1 MVVVPGFK
9 LTETL
14 FVDKKTILYKGI
26 DSTSKQPVLI
36 KILPLENATLE
47 DITQFKQEY
56 QISETIDN
64 PGIVKPYQLERY
76 QNHLALILE
85 DFGCQ
90 PLSQFLQGNQLSSKD
105 FLRIAI
111 SLSSTLTE
119 IHKQSIIHNNIKPDN
134 IFINPQTKEVKL
146 TGFSRAILL
155 PPEQQ
160 TISHFD
166 WQEGSLAYISP
177 EQTGR
182 MNRLLDYRTD
192 FYTLGITFYEMLTGG
207 VPFSSDDPVEMLYCH
222 MAKQPISLTEKANIP
237 EAIAQIIMK
246 LLAKNAEDRYQSA
259 TGLKIDLENCLLQ
272 LETVAKVETFVL
284 GKGDDGNQIIIS
296 QKLYGR
302 EQEVK
307 ALLDTFAGVT
317 QGTTAITLVS
327 GYSGIGKTSI
337 VNEVSQSIFKCRGYF
352 IRGKFDQLKQN
363 IPYSAFIRAFQELI
377 RQLLIESEEKIA
389 AWKEK
394 LLIALEANGQIIIDV
409 IPEVELII
417 GPQPEVLAVG
427 LLESENRF
435 NRVFKQ
441 FIHVFCQPEHPLVI
455 FLDDLQWADAASLK
469 LMQLISTDDSSQ
481 YLLLIGA
488 YRNNEVTASHRLLQT
503 IDKVRESGTVINN
516 IVVEPLSK
524 VQVTEFIGDSLSR
537 NIDAEQ
543 LKILSELIFEKTGGN
558 PFFLTQL
565 LKTLYTE
572 KILVYQTASCHWN
585 LDLNHHKFT
594 KILGNNIIDLIVKKI
609 QALPELSQ
617 RLLKFAACLGN
628 SFNLKLLAVINENSE
643 IYAAK
648 RLLPALLAGLIVPLS
663 DTYKIPLVFSES
675 ESANFQQQHIE
686 VNYKF
691 LHDRVQQAAYSLMPE
706 SEMSR
711 THYQIG
717 QLLLKNKVL
726 EEQEEQIF
734 LVVNQLNFG
743 TQFLQTETERYELA
757 QLNLIAGKKAKAA
770 TAYEAAVNY
779 FNVGLQLLN
788 AASWEEQYQLA
799 FDLHFQASETQYL
812 QANFNQAAQLYDIA
826 LEKVKSLLE
835 KAKLYQLKIKVML
848 AKNEIKLAIAA
859 GLTALKELGVTLSQL
874 PPQELNIQELV
885 KLPRITDSD
894 KLAAMEVL
902 MLIFAPA
909 CFAESTL
916 PLPILYTMVEISRQY
931 GNSPPSTYAYVLYG
945 CVMVWFVPDIN
956 TGYQLGNVAE
966 MVLAQ
971 LNAKELQSKFLVPMA
986 MNLIHWKKH
995 IKETID
1001 PLFQA
1006 IQVGLEVGD
1015 IEHACHAAN
1024 FYCTHLFFNGN
1035 NLENVQKKYQK
1046 NLRLI
1051 KNLKQTHP
1059 FNRCSI
1065 NGQIVEN
1072 LRGKA
1077 ANKLLLIGD
1086 YLDENTMKSYLEKN
1100 HDFICLFNFYF
1111 AKCLL
1116 CYLFKDYQSAIK
1128 YAFTGLKNNGY
1139 TQSEMIFAQY
1149 NFYYSLAILAS
1160 YPQAYFSGNL
1170 ETESDSQEYFNRVLE
1185 NQEKMKYWA
1194 GHCPMNFQHKYELV
1208 EAEKARVLGETL
1220 LAMEYYDCAIRGAKE
1235 QGYIQ
1240 EEALAYER
1248 AAEFYLSLG
1257 REEIA
1262 TTYMSQAYY
1271 GYLAWGA
1278 LAKVKDLESRY
1289 PQLLAPVSARF
1300 PLQPLVSGNQPVFK
1314 STKTTEVID
1323 LTTVI
1328 QASQSLANEITLD
1341 KLIEKLMQILM
1352 KNAGAQI
1359 SYLILEQENRLFIE
1373 AMTSLE
1379 NDELVLHQPTV
1390 IKNELQLPLSI
1401 LNYVKIT
1408 QTTILLNSEDVPE
1421 SIFAQD
1427 LYLIKNQPQSLL
1439 CNPILYQG
1447 DFMGWL
1453 YLENNLTSGAFTPER
1468 LELLNL
1474 LSSQVAI
1481 SIKNAK
1487 LYEDMANI
1495 NRSLKQEI
1503 VKRQQV
1509 EEVLRESETRLAQ
1522 FLEAVPIG
1530 IFVTDAQGKP
1540 YYANQTAQQILGKG
1554 IITQSDSTQLTKA
1567 YQVYLSGTEQLY
1579 PTEQQPIVQALK
1591 GESTTVDNLT
1601 IHQGDKFIPLEI
1613 SATPVFNDKG
1623 EIVYAIAAFQDI
1635 TQRQQAETE
1644 RFQLEILRVENA
1656 LLRSAEETSTYDYQ
1670 VGGSLPSN
1678 APTYV
1683 VRSADRELYQ
1693 ALRKGEFCYILNPR
1707 QMGKSSL
1714 MVSMVHQLQRESIVS
1729 ATIDLTSIGSDNI
1742 TPEQWY
1748 KGLMIELLQGF
1759 DLLGKVGFKAWWQE
1773 RKDISP
1779 LQRLSQFI
1787 EEIILTEVRLEH
1799 DMTPKKIVIFLDE
1812 IDNIL
1817 ALDFSVNEFFALIR
1831 SCYNKRSLNP
1841 RYQSLVFVLLGV
1853 ATPSDLISDS
1863 QRTPFNIGQAIQLK
1877 GFQLQE
1883 AQPLLQ
1889 GLTEKVSNPQIV
1901 FQEVLSWTNGQ
1912 PFLTQKICRLIRDC
1926 STPIPTD
1933 EEAQWVEN
1941 LVQTQVIE
1949 NWEVQDEPE
1958 HLRTIQERILYS
1970 TQPTYKLLDLY
1981 RQILTQG
1988 QVVAV
1993 GTSEEKELLLSGL
2006 VVKEGGYIKV
2016 YNRIYELI
2024 FDIVWV
2030 ESQG

>member
-14 FVDKKTILYKGI
+14 FVNQKTILYKGI
-26 DSTSKQPVLI
+26 DDTSQQPVLL
-36 KILPLENATLE
+36 KILPLADATLE
-47 DITQFKQEY
+47 DITQSKQEY
-56 QISETIDN
+56 QISKTIDC
-64 PGIVKPYQLERY
+64 PSIVKHYQLERQ

-90 PLSQFLQGNQLSSKD
+90 PLSQFLQINQLSSKD

-119 IHKQSIIHNNIKPDN
+119 IHKRSIIHNNIKPDN

-160 TISHFD
+160 TISHLD
-166 WQEGSLAYISP
+166 WQEGSLTYISP

-192 FYTLGITFYEMLTGG
+192 FYTLGITFYKMLTGI
-207 VPFSSDDPVEMLYCH
+207 VPFYSDDPVEMLYCH
-222 MAKQPISLTEKANIP
+222 MARQPTNPTEKANIP
-237 EAIAQIIMK
+237 EAISNIIMK

-259 TGLKIDLENCLLQ
+259 TGLKIDLENCLWQ
-272 LETVAKVETFVL
+272 LETGGKIEDFVL
-284 GKGDDGNQIIIS
+284 GKGDEGNQLIIS

-302 EQEVK
+302 EQEVQV
-307 ALLDTFAGVT
+307 LLDSFYRVI

-337 VNEVSQSIFKCRGYF
+337 VNEVSQSLVKYRGYF

-377 RQLLIESEEKIA
+377 RQLLIESEAKIA
-389 AWKEK
+389 TWKEK
-394 LLIALEANGQIIIDV
+394 LLLALGANGQIIIDV

-427 LLESENRF
+427 LLEAENRF
-435 NRVFKQ
+435 NRVFQQ

-469 LMQLISTDDSSQ
+469 LMQLISTDDSSK
-481 YLLLIGA
+481 YLLIIGA
-488 YRNNEVTASHRLLQT
+488 YRNNEVTASHRLFQT
-503 IDKVRESGTVINN
+503 IDKVRETGTVINN

-524 VQVTEFIGDSLSR
+524 VQVTELIGDSLSR

-543 LKILSELIFEKTGGN
+543 LKILSELIFEKTRGN

-594 KILGNNIIDLIVKKI
+594 KILGNNIIDLIAKKI
-609 QALPELSQ
+609 QDLPFISQ

-648 RLLPALLAGLIVPLS
+648 KLLPALMAGLILPLS

-675 ESANFQQQHIE
+675 ESLNFQQQNVE

-691 LHDRVQQAAYSLMPE
+691 LHDRVQQAAYSLIPE
-706 SEMSR
+706 SEIAI

-717 QLLLKNKVL
+717 QLLLKNNL
-726 EEQEEQIF
+726 QEEQEEQIF

-743 TQFLQTETERYELA
+743 TNFLQTETEKYELA
-757 QLNLIAGKKAKAA
+757 KLNLIAGKKAKAA

-799 FDLHFQASETQYL
+799 FDLHFEASETEYL
-812 QANFNQAAQLYDIA
+812 NANLEPAFQLCNLA
-826 LEKVKSLLE
+826 LKTVKYLLE
-835 KAKLYQLKIKVML
+835 KARLYQLKTQLLL
-848 AKNEIKLAIAA
+848 AQNKISSALET
-859 GLTALKELGVTLSQL
+859 GLTALKELGVTLSEL
-874 PPQELNIQELV
+874 PPQELKIEELAQ
-885 KLPRITDSD
+885 LPRITDNNQ
-894 KLAAMEVL
+894 LAAMEIL
-902 MLIFAPA
+902 ILIFPPA
-909 CFAESTL
+909 CFEESTL
-916 PLPILYTMVEISRQY
+916 ALPILYTMVDISRQY
-931 GNSPPSTYAYVLYG
+931 GNSPPSIFAYVTYG
-945 CVMVWFVPDIN
+945 SITSWFVPDIDTAYELN
-956 TGYQLGNVAE
+956 NLAE
-966 MVLAQ
+966 LLLAQ
-971 LNAKELQSKFLVPMA
+971 LNAKELQSKFLVA
-986 MNLIHWKKH
+986 MSINIKHRKKH
-995 IKETID
+995 CRETIE

-1006 IQVGLEVGD
+1006 IQSGLEVGD

-1024 FYCTHLFFNGN
+1024 FYCAHLFFNGN
-1035 NLENVQKKYQK
+1035 NLDDVQKKSKKYLKFIKQFQQK
-1046 NLRLI
+1046 H
-1051 KNLKQTHP
+1051 Q
-1059 FNRCSI
+1059 FSMCSI
-1065 NGQIVEN
+1065 DSQLVAN
-1072 LRGKA
+1072 LRGES
-1077 ANKLLLIGD
+1077 ANKLLLIGN
-1086 YLDENTMKSYLEKN
+1086 YLDENQMQSYLESTN
-1100 HDFICLFNFYF
+1100 DLISLFSLYF

-1116 CYLFKDYQSAIK
+1116 CYLFKDYQDAIK
-1128 YAFTGLKNNGY
+1128 YAVIGFKYAGFVQAGI
-1139 TQSEMIFAQY
+1139 IFSQH

-1160 YPQAYFSGNL
+1160 YPHAYFPGNL
-1170 ETESDSQEYFNRVLE
+1170 EIEKDSPESLNQVVA

-1194 GHCPMNFQHKYELV
+1194 DHCPMNYQHKYELV

-1220 LAMEYYDCAIRGAKE
+1220 LAMEYYDCAIRGAKD

-1240 EEALAYER
+1240 DEALAYER

-1262 TTYMSQAYY
+1262 TTYMSKAYH

-1300 PLQPLVSGNQPVFK
+1300 PPQPLVSGTQPVFK
-1314 STKTTEVID
+1314 SAKATEVID

-1341 KLIEKLMQILM
+1341 KLLEKLMQILM

-1379 NDELVLHQPTV
+1379 NDQLVLHKPAV
-1390 IKNELQLPLSI
+1390 IQDELQLPLSI
-1401 LNYVKIT
+1401 LNYVKRT
-1408 QTTILLNSEDVPE
+1408 QETILLNSEDVPE

-1439 CNPILYQG
+1439 CNPVLYQG

-1468 LELLNL
+1468 LELLKI

-1495 NRSLKQEI
+1495 NLSLKQQI
-1503 VKRQQV
+1503 VKRQQA

-1530 IFVTDAQGKP
+1530 IFVTDAKGKP

-1554 IITQSDSTQLTKA
+1554 IITQSDSTELTKA

-1591 GESTTVDNLT
+1591 GKSTTIDNLT
-1601 IHQGDKFIPLEI
+1601 IHQGDKFIPLEVA
-1613 SATPVFNDKG
+1613 ATPVFNDKG

-1635 TQRQQAETE
+1635 TQRQQAESE
-1644 RFQLEILRVENA
+1644 RLQLEILRVENA
-1656 LLRSAEETSTYDYQ
+1656 LLRSAEDTSTYDYQ

-1693 ALRKGEFCYILNPR
+1693 ALKKGEFCYILNPR

-1714 MVSMVHQLQRESIVS
+1714 MVSMVHQLQRENLVC
-1729 ATIDLTSIGSDNI
+1729 ATIDITSISSDNV

-1759 DLLGKVGFKAWWQE
+1759 DLLDKVNFKAWWNE

-1779 LQRLSQFI
+1779 LQCLSQFI
-1787 EEIILTEVRLEH
+1787 EDILLTEVKLDNEL
-1799 DMTPKKIVIFLDE
+1799 PAKKIVVFLDE

-1831 SCYNKRSLNP
+1831 ACYNKRSLNP
-1841 RYQSLVFVLLGV
+1841 RYQGLVFVLLGV

-1863 QRTPFNIGQAIQLK
+1863 KRTPFNLGQAIHLK

-1901 FQEVLSWTNGQ
+1901 LQEVLSWTNGQ
-1912 PFLTQKICRLIRDC
+1912 PFLTQKICRMIRDC
-1926 STPIPTD
+1926 SSPIPTD

-1941 LVQTQVIE
+1941 LVQAQVIE

-1958 HLRTIQERILYS
+1958 HLRTIRDRILDS
-1970 TQPTYKLLDLY
+1970 TQPSCKLLDLY

-1988 QVVAV
+1988 QVTAG
-1993 GTSEEKELLLSGL
+1993 GTLEEKELLLSGL
-2006 VVKEGGYIKV
+2006 VVKEEGDIKV

-2030 ESQG
+2030 ESQE

>member
-1 MVVVPGFK
+1 MVLIPGFK
-9 LTETL
+9 LVET
-14 FVDKKTILYKGI
+14 FFFEKKIILYKGI

-36 KILPLENATLE
+36 KILQLE
-47 DITQFKQEY
+47 DSHLEDVTQFKHEY
-56 QISETIDN
+56 QTSEKIACA
-64 PGIVKPYQLERY
+64 GILKYYKLEIY
-76 QNHLALILE
+76 QNYLALILE

-90 PLSQFLQGNQLSSKD
+90 PLSQFLQSNQLSIKD

-111 SLSSTLTE
+111 SLSGTLNE
-119 IHKQSIIHNNIKPDN
+119 LHKQSIIHNNIKPDN

-155 PPEQQ
+155 PTEQK
-160 TISHFD
+160 TTSNLD
-166 WQEGSLAYISP
+166 WQENYLTYISP

-192 FYTLGITFYEMLTGG
+192 FYTLGITFYEMLTGI
-207 VPFSSDDPVEMLYCH
+207 VPFSSDEPVEILYSH
-222 MAKQPISLTEKANIP
+222 MAKQPISPTEKANIP
-237 EAIAQIIMK
+237 ETISNIIMK

-259 TGLKIDLENCLLQ
+259 TGLKIDLEKCLLQ
-272 LETVAKVETFVL
+272 LETQRKVETFAL
-284 GKGDDGNQIIIS
+284 GKGDDVNQILIS

-302 EQEVK
+302 EKEVQ
-307 ALLDTFAGVT
+307 ALLDTFSRVT
-317 QGTTAITLVS
+317 QGKTEITLVS

-337 VNEVSQSIFKCRGYF
+337 VNESSQSIVKCRGYF

-377 RQLLIESEEKIA
+377 RQLLIESEERLA
-389 AWKEK
+389 VWKEK
-394 LLIALEANGQIIIDV
+394 LLIALGANGQIIIDV

-427 LLESENRF
+427 LLESANRF
-435 NRVFKQ
+435 NRVFQQ
-441 FIHVFCQPEHPLVI
+441 FINVFCKPEHPLVI

-481 YLLLIGA
+481 YLFIIGA
-488 YRNNEVTASHRLLQT
+488 YRNNEVTSSHKLFQT
-503 IDKVRESGTVINN
+503 IDKVYETGTVINN

-524 VQVTEFIGDSLSR
+524 IDVTQLIYDSLSR

-543 LKILSELIFEKTGGN
+543 LKILLELIFEKTGGN
-558 PFFLTQL
+558 PFFLIQL
-565 LKTLYTE
+565 IKTLYTE
-572 KILVYQTASCHWN
+572 KILFYQTDSYQWN

-594 KILGNNIIDLIVKKI
+594 EILGDNIIDLMVKKI
-609 QALPELSQ
+609 QALPALSQ

-628 SFNLKLLAVINENSE
+628 SFNLNLLAVINEISE

-648 RLLPALLAGLIVPLS
+648 KLLPALMAGLILPLS
-663 DTYKIPLVFSES
+663 DTYKIPLVFSKS
-675 ESANFQQQHIE
+675 ESPNFQQQNVE

-691 LHDRVQQAAYSLMPE
+691 LHDRVQKAAYSLIPE
-706 SEMSR
+706 SEIEI
-711 THYQIG
+711 THYKIG
-717 QLLLKNKVL
+717 QLLFKNNLL
-726 EEQEEQIF
+726 EQQEEQIF

-743 TQFLQTETERYELA
+743 TNFLHNKTEKYELA
-757 QLNLIAGKKAKAA
+757 KLNLIAGKKAKAA

-788 AASWEEQYQLA
+788 AHSWEYQYQLA
-799 FDLHFQASETQYL
+799 FDLHFEASETQYINANL
-812 QANFNQAAQLYDIA
+812 EQAVKLYDIA
-826 LEKVKSLLE
+826 LEKVKSILE

-848 AKNEIKLAIAA
+848 AKNQIKLAIET
-859 GLTALKELGVTLSQL
+859 GLTALQELGVTLSQL

-885 KLPRITDSD
+885 KLPGITDSD

-909 CFAESTL
+909 CFEESTL

-956 TGYQLGNVAE
+956 TGYQLGKVAE
-966 MVLAQ
+966 LVLAQ
-971 LNAKELQSKFLVPMA
+971 LNGRELQSKFLVPMA

-995 IKETID
+995 IRETIE

-1024 FYCTHLFFNGN
+1024 FYCTHLFFNGK
-1035 NLENVQKKYQK
+1035 NLEDVQSNHKKYLK
-1046 NLRLI
+1046 FI
-1051 KNLKQTHP
+1051 KKFKQIHP

-1065 NGQIVEN
+1065 NGQLVEN
-1072 LRGKA
+1072 LRNKA
-1077 ANKLLLIGD
+1077 SKKFLLIGD
-1086 YLDENTMKSYLEKN
+1086 YIDEKKIKYYLENTNDL
-1100 HDFICLFNFYF
+1100 ICLFNFYF
-1111 AKCLL
+1111 AKCML
-1116 CYLFKDYQSAIK
+1116 CYFFKDYQSATK
-1128 YAFTGLKNNGY
+1128 YAFSGLKYSGY
-1139 TQSEMIFAQY
+1139 TQAGIIFAQY
-1149 NFYYSLAILAS
+1149 KFYYSLAILAL
-1160 YPQAYFSGNL
+1160 YPHAYFSANL
-1170 ETESDSQEYFNRVLE
+1170 ETESDSQEYLNQVVK

-1194 GHCPMNFQHKYELV
+1194 DHCPMNFQHKYELV

-1220 LAMEYYDCAIRGAKE
+1220 MAMEYYDCAIRGAKE

-1262 TTYMSQAYY
+1262 TTYMIKAYY

-1289 PQLLAPVSARF
+1289 PQLLSQVLERF
-1300 PLQPLVSGNQPVFK
+1300 PPQLLVSGNQPVFK
-1314 STKTTEVID
+1314 SANPTEVID
-1323 LTTVI
+1323 LRTVI

-1341 KLIEKLMQILM
+1341 KLIENLMQILM

-1359 SYLILEQENRLFIE
+1359 SYLILEYENQLFIE

-1379 NDELVLHQPTV
+1379 DDELVLHQPTV

-1401 LNYVKIT
+1401 INYVKRT
-1408 QTTILLNSEDVPE
+1408 KETICLSSENLPE

-1427 LYLIKNQPQSLL
+1427 LYLIKNQPKSIL

-1453 YLENNLTSGAFTPER
+1453 YLENNLTSGAFTPEQ
-1468 LELLNL
+1468 LELLKI

-1487 LYEDMANI
+1487 LYEEMANI
-1495 NRSLKQEI
+1495 NVSLKQEI

-1530 IFVTDAQGKP
+1530 IFVTDANGKS
-1540 YYANQTAQQILGKG
+1540 YYANQTAQQILGQG
-1554 IITQSDSTQLTKA
+1554 IITQTDSTQLTKA

-1579 PTEQQPIVQALK
+1579 PTDKQPILRALT

-1601 IHQGDKFIPLEI
+1601 IHQGDKFIPLEV

-1635 TQRQQAETE
+1635 TQRKKAETE
-1644 RFQLEILRVENA
+1644 RLQLEILRVENA

-1670 VGGSLPSN
+1670 VGGSLPSD

-1693 ALRKGEFCYILNPR
+1693 ALKKGEFCYILNPR

-1714 MVSMVHQLQRESIVS
+1714 MVSMVHQLQRESFVCT
-1729 ATIDLTSIGSDNI
+1729 TIDMTSIGSDNI

-1759 DLLGKVGFKAWWQE
+1759 NLLGKVSFKAWWNE

-1787 EEIILTEVRLEH
+1787 EDILLTEVRT
-1799 DMTPKKIVIFLDE
+1799 DNDIPVKKIVIFLDE

-1831 SCYNKRSLNP
+1831 YCYNKRSINP
-1841 RYQSLVFVLLGV
+1841 RYQGLAFVLLGV

-1883 AQPLLQ
+1883 AKPLLQ

-1901 FQEVLSWTNGQ
+1901 LKEVLSWTNGQ
-1912 PFLTQKICRLIRDC
+1912 PFLTQKICRFIRDG
-1926 STPIPTD
+1926 SSPVPTD
-1933 EEAQWVEN
+1933 DEAKWVEN

-1958 HLRTIQERILYS
+1958 HLRTIRDRIIHS

-1981 RQILTQG
+1981 RQILIQG
-1988 QVVAV
+1988 QVTAV
-1993 GTSEEKELLLSGL
+1993 GISEEQELLLSGL
-2006 VVKEGGYIKV
+2006 VVKEGAYIKV

-2024 FDIVWV
+2024 FDIFWV
-2030 ESQG
+2030 ESQV

>member
-1 MVVVPGFK
+1 MVLVPGFK

-26 DSTSKQPVLI
+26 EDTSKQPVLI
-36 KILPLENATLE
+36 KILPLANATLE
-47 DITQFKQEY
+47 DITQLKQEY
-56 QISETIDN
+56 QISETIDC
-64 PGIVKPYQLERY
+64 PGIVKHYQLERY

-90 PLSQFLQGNQLSSKD
+90 PLSQFLQSNQLSSKD
-105 FLRIAI
+105 FLRIAV
-111 SLSSTLTE
+111 SLASTLTE

-134 IFINPQTKEVKL
+134 ILINPQTKEVKL

-160 TISHFD
+160 TISHLD
-166 WQEGSLAYISP
+166 WQKDSLTYISP

-192 FYTLGITFYEMLTGG
+192 FYTLGITFYEILTGG
-207 VPFSSDDPVEMLYCH
+207 VPFFSDDPVEILYCH
-222 MAKQPISLTEKANIP
+222 MAKQPISPTEKANTP
-237 EAIAQIIMK
+237 EAIAKIIMK

-259 TGLKIDLENCLLQ
+259 TGLKVDLKNCLRQ
-272 LETVAKVETFVL
+272 LETGGKVETFVL
-284 GKGDDGNQIIIS
+284 GKGDEGNQILIS

-302 EQEVK
+302 EQEVQ
-307 ALLDTFAGVT
+307 ALLDSFDRVT

-337 VNEVSQSIFKCRGYF
+337 VNEVSQSLVQCRGYF

-377 RQLLIESEEKIA
+377 RQLLIESEAKIA

-394 LLIALEANGQIIIDV
+394 LLLALGANGQIIIDV

-435 NRVFKQ
+435 NRVFQQ
-441 FIHVFCQPEHPLVI
+441 FIQVFCQPEHPLVI
-455 FLDDLQWADAASLK
+455 FLDDLQWTDAASLK

-488 YRNNEVTASHRLLQT
+488 YRNNEVSSSHRLLQT
-503 IDKVRESGTVINN
+503 LDKVRESGTVINH

-524 VQVTEFIGDSLSR
+524 VQVTALIGDSLSR

-543 LKILSELIFEKTGGN
+543 LNILSELVLEKTGGN
-558 PFFLTQL
+558 PFFLIQL
-565 LKTLYTE
+565 LKTLYAE
-572 KILVYQTASCHWN
+572 KILVYQTASCQWY
-585 LDLNHHKFT
+585 LDLNHHNFT
-594 KILGNNIIDLIVKKI
+594 KILGDNIIDLIGNKI
-609 QALPELSQ
+609 QALPDPSQ

-648 RLLPALLAGLIVPLS
+648 RLLPALLAGLILPRS

-691 LHDRVQQAAYSLMPE
+691 LHDRVQQAAYSLIPA
-706 SEMSR
+706 SEIAI

-717 QLLLKNKVL
+717 QLLLKNQVL

-743 TQFLQTETERYELA
+743 TQFLQTETEKYQLA

-788 AASWEEQYQLA
+788 AVSWEEQYQLA

-812 QANFNQAAQLYDIA
+812 KTNLEQSLQLYDIA
-826 LEKVKSLLE
+826 LEKVKSILE
-835 KAKLYQLKIKVML
+835 KAKLYQLKVKVML
-848 AKNEIKLAIAA
+848 AKNEIQLAVET
-859 GLTALKELGVTLSQL
+859 GFTALKELGVTLSQL
-874 PPQELNIQELV
+874 PPQELQIQELAQ
-885 KLPRITDSD
+885 LPRITDSD
-894 KLAAMEVL
+894 KLAAMEILV
-902 MLIFAPA
+902 LIFLPA
-909 CFAESTL
+909 CYEDSTL
-916 PLPILYTMVEISRQY
+916 ALPILYTMVEISRQY
-931 GNSPPSTYAYVLYG
+931 GNSPPSVFAYLMYAIFRI
-945 CVMVWFVPDIN
+945 WFVPDID

-966 MVLAQ
+966 LVLAQ
-971 LNAKELQSKFLVPMA
+971 LNARELQAKFLLPMG
-986 MNLIHWKKH
+986 MNIIHWKKH
-995 IKETID
+995 IRETIE

-1006 IQVGLEVGD
+1006 IQVGLEIGD
-1015 IEHACHAAN
+1015 IEYACHAAN
-1024 FYCTHLFFNGN
+1024 FYCLHLFFNGN
-1035 NLENVQKKYQK
+1035 NLEDVQNNQDKYLEFIKKAKQK
-1046 NLRLI
+1046 
-1051 KNLKQTHP
+1051 HP

-1065 NGQIVEN
+1065 NGQLVAN

-1077 ANKLLLIGD
+1077 ANKLLLTGD
-1086 YLDENTMKSYLEKN
+1086 YLDENQMAYYWQNSNNL
-1100 HDFICLFNFYF
+1100 LFFFHFCF

-1116 CYLFKDYQSAIK
+1116 CYFLKDYQGAIK
-1128 YAFTGLKNNGY
+1128 SAVAGLKQPGFA
-1139 TQSEMIFAQY
+1139 QAGIIFTQY
-1149 NFYYSLAILAS
+1149 NFYYSLAILAL
-1160 YPQAYFSGNL
+1160 YPHAYFSGNL
-1170 ETESDSQEYFNRVLE
+1170 ETESDSPEDFNQVVT

-1194 GHCPMNFQHKYELV
+1194 GHCPINFQHKYELV
-1208 EAEKARVLGETL
+1208 EAEKARVLGKTL

-1240 EEALAYER
+1240 DEALAYER

-1262 TTYMSQAYY
+1262 TTYMSKAYY

-1278 LAKVKDLESRY
+1278 LAKVKDLESGY

-1300 PLQPLVSGNQPVFK
+1300 PLQPLVSGNQPVLK
-1314 STKTTEVID
+1314 SAKTTEVID

-1341 KLIEKLMQILM
+1341 KLIDKLMQILM

-1390 IKNELQLPLSI
+1390 IKNEFQLPVSI
-1401 LNYVKIT
+1401 LNYVKRT

-1468 LELLNL
+1468 LELLNI

-1495 NRSLKQEI
+1495 NLSLKQEI

-1530 IFVTDAQGKP
+1530 IFVTDAKGKP

-1554 IITQSDSTQLTKA
+1554 IITQSDSTGLTKA

-1644 RFQLEILRVENA
+1644 RLQLEILRVENA

-1670 VGGSLPSN
+1670 VGGSLPSD

-1714 MVSMVHQLQRESIVS
+1714 MVSMVHQLQRESIVC
-1729 ATIDLTSIGSDNI
+1729 ATIDITSIGSDNI

-1759 DLLGKVGFKAWWQE
+1759 DLLDKVNFKAWWNE
-1773 RKDISP
+1773 RKEISP
-1779 LQRLSQFI
+1779 LQRLRQFI
-1787 EEIILTEVRLEH
+1787 EDIILTEVRL
-1799 DMTPKKIVIFLDE
+1799 DNDITPKKIVIFLDE

-1831 SCYNKRSLNP
+1831 ACYNKRALHP

-1883 AQPLLQ
+1883 AQPLLH

-1901 FQEVLSWTNGQ
+1901 LQEVLSWTNGQ

-1926 STPIPTD
+1926 SSPISTD

-1941 LVQTQVIE
+1941 LVQAQVIE

-1958 HLRTIQERILYS
+1958 HLRTIRDRIIYS

-1993 GTSEEKELLLSGL
+1993 GIAEEKELLLSGL

-2030 ESQG
+2030 ESVA

>member
-1 MVVVPGFK
+1 MVIVPGFK

-26 DSTSKQPVLI
+26 NSTSQQPVLI
-36 KILPLENATLE
+36 KTLQLENASLE
-47 DITQFKQEY
+47 NITQFQQEY
-56 QISETIDN
+56 KISETIDCS
-64 PGIVKPYQLERY
+64 GIVKHYQLERQ

-90 PLSQFLQGNQLSSKD
+90 PLSQFLQSNQFSSKD
-105 FLRIAI
+105 FLKIAI

-119 IHKQSIIHNNIKPDN
+119 IHKQSIIHNNIKPNN
-134 IFINPQTKEVKL
+134 IFINPQTKKVKL
-146 TGFSRAILL
+146 TGFSLAILL
-155 PPEQQ
+155 SPEQQ

-166 WQEGSLAYISP
+166 WQEGSLTYISP

-192 FYTLGITFYEMLTGG
+192 FYTLGITFYEMLTGI

-222 MAKQPISLTEKANIP
+222 MARQPTNPTEKANIP
-237 EAIAQIIMK
+237 EAIAKIIMK

-259 TGLKIDLENCLLQ
+259 TGLKIDLENCLWQ
-272 LETVAKVETFVL
+272 LETGGKIENFVL
-284 GKGDDGNQIIIS
+284 GKGDEGNQIIIS

-302 EQEVK
+302 EQEVR
-307 ALLDTFAGVT
+307 ALLESFAEVT
-317 QGTTAITLVS
+317 QGTAAITLVS

-337 VNEVSQSIFKCRGYF
+337 VNEVSQSLLQCRGYF

-363 IPYSAFIRAFQELI
+363 IPYSAFVKAFQELI
-377 RQLLIESEEKIA
+377 RQLLIESEAKIA

-394 LLIALEANGQIIIDV
+394 LLLALGVNGQIIIDV

-417 GPQPEVLAVG
+417 GQQPEVLAVG
-427 LLESENRF
+427 LLEAENRF
-435 NRVFKQ
+435 NRVLQQ
-441 FIHVFCQPEHPLVI
+441 FIQVFCQPEHPLVI

-469 LMQLISTDDSSQ
+469 LMQLISTDENSQ

-488 YRNNEVTASHRLLQT
+488 YRDNEVTASHRLWQT
-503 IDKVRESGTVINN
+503 IDKVRETGTVINN
-516 IVVEPLSK
+516 IVVKPLSK
-524 VQVTEFIGDSLSR
+524 IQVTELISDSLSR
-537 NIDAEQ
+537 NIDTEQ

-565 LKTLYTE
+565 VKTLYAE
-572 KILVYQTASCHWN
+572 KILIYQTASCQWY

-594 KILGNNIIDLIVKKI
+594 KILGDNIIDLIVQKI
-609 QALPELSQ
+609 QNLPVVSQ

-628 SFNLKLLAVINENSE
+628 GFNLKLLAVINENSE

-648 RLLPALLAGLIVPLS
+648 KLLPALMAGLILPLS

-675 ESANFQQQHIE
+675 ESLNFQQQQVE

-691 LHDRVQQAAYSLMPE
+691 LHDRVQQAAYSLIPE
-706 SEMSR
+706 SEIAL

-717 QLLLKNKVL
+717 QLLLKNNFL

-743 TQFLQTETERYELA
+743 TQFLQTETEKYQLA

-770 TAYEAAVNY
+770 TAYETAINY

-788 AASWEEQYQLA
+788 VASWEEQYQLA

-812 QANFNQAAQLYDIA
+812 NANLEQAFQLCDLA
-826 LEKVKSLLE
+826 LEKAKFLLE
-835 KAKLYQLKIKVML
+835 KASIYQLKIQLLL
-848 AKNEIKLAIAA
+848 AQNKIKLALET
-859 GLTALKELGVTLSQL
+859 GLIALKELGVTLSEL
-874 PPQELNIQELV
+874 PSQALNIEELAQ
-885 KLPRITDSD
+885 LPRITDANQ
-894 KLAAMEVL
+894 LAAMEIL
-902 MLIFAPA
+902 MLILPPA
-909 CFAESTL
+909 CFEKSTL
-916 PLPILYTMVEISRQY
+916 VLPILYTMVDISRQY
-931 GNSPPSTYAYVLYG
+931 GNSPPSIYGYALYG
-945 CVMVWFVPDIN
+945 AFISWFVPDID
-956 TGYQLGNVAE
+956 TAYQLNCLAE
-966 MVLAQ
+966 QILAQ
-971 LNAKELQSKFLVPMA
+971 LNAKEFQSKLLVSISI
-986 MNLIHWKKH
+986 NIKHRKKH
-995 IKETID
+995 IRETIE

-1024 FYCTHLFFNGN
+1024 FYCSHLFFSGN
-1035 NLENVQKKYQK
+1035 NLEAVQKNQDKYLK
-1046 NLRLI
+1046 FI
-1051 KNLKQTHP
+1051 KQFQQSHQ
-1059 FNRCSI
+1059 FNMCSI
-1065 NGQIVEN
+1065 DSQLVAN

-1077 ANKLLLIGD
+1077 ADNLLLLGD
-1086 YLDENTMKSYLEKN
+1086 YIDENQMKSYLEDTN
-1100 HDFICLFNFYF
+1100 DLISLFSLYF

-1116 CYLFKDYQSAIK
+1116 CYLFQDYQGAIK
-1128 YAFTGLKNNGY
+1128 YAVIGFQYSGFVQAG
-1139 TQSEMIFAQY
+1139 MIFSQH

-1160 YPQAYFSGNL
+1160 YPQAYLSGNL
-1170 ETESDSQEYFNRVLE
+1170 ETTNNSPEDLNQVVT

-1262 TTYMSQAYY
+1262 TTYMSKAYY

-1278 LAKVKDLESRY
+1278 LAKVKDMASRY
-1289 PQLLAPVSARF
+1289 PQLLTPVSARF
-1300 PLQPLVSGNQPVFK
+1300 APQPLVSGNQPGFQSAK
-1314 STKTTEVID
+1314 ATEVID

-1341 KLIEKLMQILM
+1341 KLLEKLMQILM

-1359 SYLILEQENRLFIE
+1359 SYLILEQENRLVIE

-1379 NDELVLHQPTV
+1379 NDQLVLHQPTV
-1390 IKNELQLPLSI
+1390 VQDEFQLPLSM
-1401 LNYVKIT
+1401 LNYVKRT
-1408 QTTILLNSEDVPE
+1408 QETILLNSEDVPE

-1439 CNPILYQG
+1439 CNPVLYQG
-1447 DFMGWL
+1447 DFIGWL

-1468 LELLNL
+1468 LELLKI

-1487 LYEDMANI
+1487 LYEDMASI
-1495 NRSLKQEI
+1495 NLSLKQEI
-1503 VKRQQV
+1503 VKRQQA

-1530 IFVTDAQGKP
+1530 IFVTDPKGKP

-1554 IITQSDSTQLTKA
+1554 IITQSDSTELTKA

-1591 GESTTVDNLT
+1591 GKSTTVDNLT
-1601 IHQGDKFIPLEI
+1601 IHQGDKFIPLEVA
-1613 SATPVFNDKG
+1613 ATPVFNDKG

-1635 TQRQQAETE
+1635 TQRQQAESE
-1644 RFQLEILRVENA
+1644 RLQLEILRVENA
-1656 LLRSAEETSTYDYQ
+1656 LLRSAEDTSTYDYQ

-1714 MVSMVHQLQRESIVS
+1714 MVSMMHQLQRENLVC
-1729 ATIDLTSIGSDNI
+1729 ATIDITSIGSDNI

-1759 DLLGKVGFKAWWQE
+1759 DLLGKVNFKAWWNE

-1787 EEIILTEVRLEH
+1787 EDLILTEVRL
-1799 DMTPKKIVIFLDE
+1799 DNDLPAKKIVVFLDE

-1831 SCYNKRSLNP
+1831 ACYNKRSLNP
-1841 RYQSLVFVLLGV
+1841 RYQGLVFVLLGV

-1889 GLTEKVSNPQIV
+1889 GLTEKVSNPQV
-1901 FQEVLSWTNGQ
+1901 VLQAVLSWTNGQ

-1926 STPIPTD
+1926 SSPIPTD
-1933 EEAQWVEN
+1933 EEAQWVED
-1941 LVQTQVIE
+1941 LVQAQVID

-1958 HLRTIQERILYS
+1958 HLRTIRDRILDS
-1970 TQPTYKLLDLY
+1970 TQPTYKLLDVY

-1988 QVVAV
+1988 QVTAV

-2016 YNRIYELI
+2016 GNRIYELI
-2024 FDIVWV
+2024 FDLVWV
-2030 ESQG
+2030 ESQI